1 MIGKLTGKVDS
12 FTDSTLILDVNGVG
26 YLVSASTRT
35 IAALPATG
43 QEVSLLIETFVRED
57 QLKLFGFATAAEK
70 EWFTLVQSVQGVG
83 AKVALA
89 ILSTLSS
96 NELVTAIS
104 LADKAMVAR
113 TPGVGPKVAQRIVT
127 ELKDKISAFTG
138 EVGSIANVLTGSAD
152 ASQLPSSAADA
163 VSALTN
169 LGYING
175 QAAGAVAKVVADI
188 GKDAKTEKIIRLAL
202 KELAR

>member
-12 FTDSTLILDVNGVG
+12 FTDVSLILDVSGVG
-26 YLVSASTRT
+26 YLISASTRT
-35 IAALPATG
+35 IASLPAQG
-43 QEVSLLIETFVRED
+43 QEISLLIETFVRED
-57 QLKLFGFATAAEK
+57 QLKLFGFATDAEK
-70 EWFTLVQSVQGVG
+70 EWFSLVQSVQGVG

-104 LADKAMVAR
+104 LGDKAMVAR

-127 ELKDKISAFTG
+127 ELKDKIPAFTG
-138 EVGSIANVLTGSAD
+138 EVGSVASVLVGSESVPQTSA
-152 ASQLPSSAADA
+152 AADA

-169 LGYING
+169 LGYGGG
-175 QAAGAVAKVVADI
+175 QAAGAVAKVVSEV
-188 GKDAKTEKIIRLAL
+188 GTDAKTEKIIRLAL
-202 KELAR
+202 KELAN

>member
-1 MIGKLTGKVDS
+1 MIGKLTGLVDS
-12 FTDSTLILDVNGVG
+12 FTDATLILDVNGVG

-35 IAALPATG
+35 IAALPAKG
-43 QEVSLLIETFVRED
+43 QEISLLIETYVRED
-57 QLKLFGFATAAEK
+57 QLRLFGFATEAEK

-104 LADKAMVAR
+104 LQDKAMVAR

-127 ELKDKISAFTG
+127 ELKDKIPAFTG
-138 EVGSIANVLTGSAD
+138 DIGSIANILTGSDD
-152 ASQLPSSAADA
+152 ASQMPSAAADA
-163 VSALTN
+163 VSALSN
-169 LGYING
+169 LGYASS
-175 QAAGAVAKVVADI
+175 QAAGAVAKVIAEI
-188 GKDAKTEKIIRLAL
+188 GSDAKTEKIIRLAL
-202 KELAR
+202 KELAN

>member
-12 FTDSTLILDVNGVG
+12 FTDATLILDINGVG

-35 IAALPATG
+35 IAALPAVG
-43 QEVSLLIETFVRED
+43 QVVSLLIETFVRED
-57 QLKLFGFATAAEK
+57 QLRLFGFATQAEK
-70 EWFTLVQSVQGVG
+70 DWFTLVQSVQGVG

-104 LADKAMVAR
+104 LGDKAMVAR

-127 ELKDKISAFTG
+127 ELKDKIPAFTG
-138 EVGSIANVLTGSAD
+138 EVGSVADLLAGSAIVPETS
-152 ASQLPSSAADA
+152 AAADA

-169 LGYING
+169 LGYGSG
-175 QAAGAVAKVVADI
+175 QAAGAVAKVVNDI
-188 GKDAKTEKIIRLAL
+188 GTDAKTEKIIRLAL
-202 KELAR
+202 KELAN

>member
-12 FTDSTLILDVNGVG
+12 FTDASLILDVNGVG
-26 YLVSASTRT
+26 YLISASTRT
-35 IAALPATG
+35 IASLPAQG
-43 QEVSLLIETFVRED
+43 QQISLLIETFVRED
-57 QLKLFGFATAAEK
+57 QLKLFGFATEAEK

-104 LADKAMVAR
+104 LSDKAMVAR

-127 ELKDKISAFTG
+127 ELKDKIPAFTG
-138 EVGSIANVLTGSAD
+138 EVGSVANLLAGREMVPQTSA
-152 ASQLPSSAADA
+152 AADA

-169 LGYING
+169 LGYGSG
-175 QAAGAVAKVVADI
+175 QAAGAVALVVNEL
-188 GKDAKTEKIIRLAL
+188 GTDAKTEKIIRLAL
-202 KELAR
+202 KELAN